1 MPPAIRANP
10 TTEPGRADRL
20 AHVRD
25 LIEEHRHPERRVGI
39 FSATN
44 LTRLVLRF
52 GGMALAAGLV
62 HALLGGTVLELPVT
76 AVAVGAVDLAIG
88 QLWRRIRES
97 VRRGWNTIG
106 LVLALVLMAAFALGQ
121 VAPDSGLVKAL
132 GGWGGG
138 LLERQQAK
146 LDARSRAERTP
157 VDAAA
162 ATDPSWQLLTDSG
175 FVRRG
180 TLAEAREWCATLGP
194 EWQLPAGLGA
204 LPALTRWP
212 DLGTVMYVWTAGG
225 TGLQV
230 GDGRKPAVG
239 VSGSPRAS
247 EERAVLCHRR
257 VP

>member
-1 MPPAIRANP
+1 MPPAIRPTP
-10 TTEPGRADRL
+10 TTDPGRADRL

-52 GGMALAAGLV
+52 GGMALAAGLT

-76 AVAVGAVDLAIG
+76 AVAVGAVDLAVG
-88 QLWRRIRES
+88 QVWRRIREG

-106 LVLALVLMAAFALGQ
+106 LVLALLVMVAFVLGQ

-132 GGWGGG
+132 AGWGGG
-138 LLERQQAK
+138 LLERQQAR
-146 LDARSRAERTP
+146 LDARARAERTP
-157 VDAAA
+157 VGADA
-162 ATDPSWQLLTDSG
+162 ATDPSWVLFTDSG

-180 TLAEAREWCATLGP
+180 TLVEAREWCAALGP
-194 EWQLPAGLGA
+194 DWELPAGLGA
-204 LPALTRWP
+204 LPELTRWP
-212 DLGTVMYVWTAGG
+212 DLGTLMYVWTSGG
-225 TGLQV
+225 SGLQI
-230 GDGRKPAVG
+230 GDGRKPGVG
-239 VSGSPRAS
+239 VSGSPRAT
-247 EERAVLCHRR
+247 EVRAVLCLRR